1 VSAKKEDEMRRAL
14 ALAAILGAAWAAVA
28 AADGGGPSP
37 GPTWGSPGV
46 VDRAHSI
53 RYVALPAGTRNTLL
67 TAVSTRN
74 GDVARWKYLR
84 GSYGIPAVAWDWS
97 TGGLARSGHRLL
109 LVSGPG
115 PKWTRF
121 LVLHPQ
127 TLRVRSHFR
136 LHGAWA
142 FDTLSPGGSLLYLI
156 QYRGSQWAIN
166 ASYAVRAYNLN
177 THRLYPGAIVDRREP
192 DEKMTGQPVTR
203 VEPGAWTYT
212 LYSRTGKRPFVHALD
227 TAHRRAFCVDLP
239 WRNSARWIN
248 GVRMRVR
255 GGELLL
261 RRNGNVIARVDRET
275 LEVRS

>member
-1 VSAKKEDEMRRAL
+1 MRRAL
-14 ALAAILGAAWAAVA
+14 ASAAVLGAAWAAVA

-53 RYVALPAGTRNTLL
+53 RYVALPAGARNTLL

-74 GDVARWKYLR
+74 GNVVRWKYLN

-97 TGGLARSGHRLL
+97 TGGLARKGRRLV
-109 LVSGPG
+109 LVSGTG
-115 PKWTRF
+115 AKWTRF

-127 TLRVRSHFR
+127 TLRVRSRFR
-136 LHGAWA
+136 LRVAWA
-142 FDTLSPGGSLLYLI
+142 FDALSPSGSLLYLI
-156 QYRGSQWAIN
+156 QYRGSPWAIM
-166 ASYAVRAYNLN
+166 ASYAVRAYNLD
-177 THRLYPGAIVDRREP
+177 TQRLYPGAIVDRREP

-203 VEPGAWTYT
+203 VEPGAWAYT
-212 LYSRTGKRPFVHALD
+212 LYSRTGKRPFLHALD

-239 WRNSARWIN
+239 WRKSARWIN
-248 GVRMRVR
+248 FVRMRVR

-261 RRNGNVIARVDRET
+261 RRRDKVIARVDRKT

>member
-1 VSAKKEDEMRRAL
+1 MRRAL

-53 RYVALPAGTRNTLL
+53 RYLALPAGAKNTLL
-67 TAVSTRN
+67 IAVSTRDGN
-74 GDVARWKYLR
+74 VARWKYLQ

-97 TGGLARSGHRLL
+97 TGGLARNGRRLIL
-109 LVSGPG
+109 ISQPG
-115 PKWTRF
+115 KRTRF
-121 LVLHPQ
+121 FVIHPR
-127 TLRVRSHFR
+127 TLRVRARFALR
-136 LHGAWA
+136 GAWA
-142 FDTLSPGGSLLYLI
+142 FDALSPGGSLLYLI
-156 QYRGSQWAIN
+156 QYHGSPWALN

-203 VEPGAWTYT
+203 VEPGAWAYT

-248 GVRMRVR
+248 VVRMRVR
-255 GGELLL
+255 GGELLI
-261 RRNGNVIARVDRET
+261 RRGGKVIARVDRKT
-275 LEVRS
+275 LQVRT